1 MKLSWHWTITVV
13 SLTAIV
19 MFSLSGHVQAREAQ
33 AKSGGAPPGQLQV
46 ELVDVDVTD
55 KDGAE
60 VMAALKKLLHALAL
74 RDAAQVGSCLSDDVT
89 VFDVRNSRFIYGK
102 DSVLE
107 HVKKNVIGSDG
118 SRPVRRLTV
127 YRPFVSVK
135 GDMAMVS
142 FKATKEMG
150 GEGTITL
157 ESWCSEVY
165 ERKNGEWRVLQL
177 NTRWQPVN
185 KKSR

>member
-1 MKLSWHWTITVV
+1 MKLSKRNLIVTTAA
-13 SLTAIV
+13 LTALIALGLTNKFV
-19 MFSLSGHVQAREAQ
+19 AA
-33 AKSGGAPPGQLQV
+33 APGAGQLEVQLV
-46 ELVDVDVTD
+46 EADSTD
-55 KDGAE
+55 KEGAD
-60 VMAALKKLLHALAL
+60 VIDALKKLLHGLAI
-74 RDAAQVGSCLSDDVT
+74 RDVAQVGNCLSDDVT
-89 VFDVRNSRFIYGK
+89 VFDVRNNRFIYGK
-102 DSVLE
+102 EQVLA

-118 SRPVRRLTV
+118 NSPVKRLTV
-127 YRPFVSVK
+127 YRPFVHVK

-150 GEGTITL
+150 GASPTTL

-185 KKSR
+185 KKGR